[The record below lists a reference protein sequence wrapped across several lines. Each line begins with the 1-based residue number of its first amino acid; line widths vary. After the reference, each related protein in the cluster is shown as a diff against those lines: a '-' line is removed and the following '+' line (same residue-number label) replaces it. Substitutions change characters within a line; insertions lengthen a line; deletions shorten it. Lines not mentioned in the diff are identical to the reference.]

1 MKSVFLLKYMLWF
14 FIALIFYSFSV
25 DYVKLVELHVV
36 HT

>member
-14 FIALIFYSFSV
+14 FTALIFYSFSV